1 MICQKKRGNPCYFN
15 IHWKSVCFRLEKEEN
30 TENNNSTQTII
41 IIIVMCVVLALSV
54 LVVVCFVF
62 KRIRRKS
69 QNENKQR
76 GNIILRTQIRLLTAL
91 CKILC
96 ICHKILHRYI
106 HLMCMATKAYLLGRT
121 LCNTSNRSLKV
132 YTFESER
139 LLILNTH

>member
-1 MICQKKRGNPCYFN
+1 
-15 IHWKSVCFRLEKEEN
+15 
-30 TENNNSTQTII
+30 
-41 IIIVMCVVLALSV
+41 MCVVLALSV

-139 LLILNTH
+139 LFDIEYSLKLFRQNKNHRSPHILFKLIFFL

>member
-1 MICQKKRGNPCYFN
+1 MKTNKEVIFTKNALDKKRHS
-15 IHWKSVCFRLEKEEN
+15 IICFY
-30 TENNNSTQTII
+30 II
-41 IIIVMCVVLALSV
+41 FLIVT
-54 LVVVCFVF
+54 F
-62 KRIRRKS
+62 KL
-69 QNENKQR
+69 
-76 GNIILRTQIRLLTAL
+76 ILRTQIRLLTAL

-139 LLILNTH
+139 LFDIEYSLKLFRQNKNHRSPHILFKLIFFFVEEERHHLNGMGINVQI